1 MDTRILFVY
10 DGPDDESMLI
20 GQLLGSTSSHKVMK
34 SISSS
39 EKTMFVD
46 LKKQISFETI
56 EFVASIK
63 YKKIDQYCQSWLSNN
78 KLMSPNS
85 PNINCSWIITRKFG
99 SYITLDFEFIEVK
112 PIGITSTLLSRQ
124 NKRNL
129 CYGPI
134 LVTGVLRNFYCN
146 FSKK

>member
-1 MDTRILFVY
+1 MDTFVY

-20 GQLLGSTSSHKVMK
+20 GQLLGSAPSHKVMK

-39 EKTMFVD
+39 GKTMFVD
-46 LKKQISFETI
+46 LKKLLYLETI

-63 YKKIDQYCQSWLSNN
+63 YKKIDQECQSWLSNN

-99 SYITLDFEFIEVK
+99 SYITIDFNFIEVK
-112 PIGITSTLLSRQ
+112 PIHIAVIINSNYILLT
-124 NKRNL
+124 
-129 CYGPI
+129 I
-134 LVTGVLRNFYCN
+134 D
-146 FSKK
+146 